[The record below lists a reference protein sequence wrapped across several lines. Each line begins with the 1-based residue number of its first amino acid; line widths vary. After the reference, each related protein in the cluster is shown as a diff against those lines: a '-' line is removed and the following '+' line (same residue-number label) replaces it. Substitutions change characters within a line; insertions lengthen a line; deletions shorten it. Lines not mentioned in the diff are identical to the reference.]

1 MLVEYVKDEV
11 KKGTRVNQ
19 IMRHTVG
26 LYHGH
31 RVEQINGR
39 GI

>member
-1 MLVEYVKDEV
+1 MLNPEV

-26 LYHGH
+26 LYHGQT
-31 RVEQINGR
+31 RVIKMEKVLIR
-39 GI
+39 